1 MSKYMQK
8 NYHTC
13 NRTSMHISVFL
24 WNLQRLHSLAHIMP
38 QLLKRFLELCKN
50 YFLGQFT
57 SFTRKSVLLL
67 YNYTFFFFEVV
78 LSSLITHL
86 IYHSWLQTDLAVSK
100 IQMLSKD
107 EDLPLLKMCLRLW
120 RQFPKRSPKMCMAPY
135 PLPASRLKPSSF
147 SQTSSGSCFCQAPHH
162 SLWRGK
168 ALWKACVYLAS
179 HFFMS
184 LPLFRL
190 WWYHWNNSWDSPKT
204 KKRAW

>member
-1 MSKYMQK
+1 M
-8 NYHTC
+8 
-13 NRTSMHISVFL
+13 
-24 WNLQRLHSLAHIMP
+24 
-38 QLLKRFLELCKN
+38 
-50 YFLGQFT
+50 
-57 SFTRKSVLLL
+57 
-67 YNYTFFFFEVV
+67 
-78 LSSLITHL
+78 SLINGHSMSFNEL
-86 IYHSWLQTDLAVSK
+86 ITIKWMWNSKRILKSGSYTSDHSWLQTDLAVSK